1 MKRSIVIRFGI
12 AAAGLALLTSCG
24 DTPSPAPI
32 PPPVAEAAPPPV
44 EVTKVSVAVR
54 PPPLPMAAR
63 RESVAAVAASAPPP
77 RVVRVA
83 RVRPARLVYGHSRR
97 FVRVARFHPVA
108 SLPSCGSSDHP
119 CNLEHVE
126 TPVR

>member
-63 RESVAAVAASAPPP
+63 RESVAAVAASAPPRGWCGLP
-77 RVVRVA
+77 G
-83 RVRPARLVYGHSRR
+83 YGRR
-97 FVRVARFHPVA
+97 GWSTGTRGG
-108 SLPSCGSSDHP
+108 L
-119 CNLEHVE
+119 
-126 TPVR
+126 